1 MRRHES
7 LNDLDAPA
15 SKRQKKDIVRTHDT
29 TASPYFPRPK
39 PSKSSDIHET
49 HVEGSH
55 DDIYDIISTSSAG
68 NTSLSAL
75 AGLDEY
81 RHTILHPPIRGR
93 NKGRRRR
100 SQTLSNSVH
109 QAQSDTVSTNL
120 DGFQAPGPQ
129 SPSRNR
135 LPKDIDSPDVLA
147 SEQRPSTVT
156 NAGFV
161 SSRFFKRDRPYRL
174 AENSRPQIKRQ
185 KPSTVK
191 EPIDV
196 SEDELQADF
205 AKYTEPS
212 DSKNTAS
219 RTPAHLSHQK
229 KSTMRGDIHPTVF
242 KTLSQRQARS
252 DDIAIIRAVCGKHT
266 YERDDNS
273 DIVILRQDKDGRRLE
288 AVLENGGVAKE
299 YCWLGIDLDQ
309 VSSFGYNEPLSRYVF
324 IMRSNKGDAG
334 PKLYLEFES
343 INKTKDFCEL
353 LRSAKVVRRYM
364 YV

>member
-1 MRRHES
+1 MRQHES
-7 LNDLDAPA
+7 LNDADAPA
-15 SKRQKKDIVRTHDT
+15 SKRQKKDIVRTHET
-29 TASPYFPRPK
+29 TASPYFPRSR
-39 PSKSSDIHET
+39 PSKSSDIQEA
-49 HVEGSH
+49 HVDSH

-68 NTSLSAL
+68 NTGLSAVTS
-75 AGLDEY
+75 LDEY
-81 RHTILHPPIRGR
+81 RHTILHPPIRGK

-109 QAQSDTVSTNL
+109 QTQSDTVSTNL
-120 DGFQAPGPQ
+120 DGLQALGPQ
-129 SPSRNR
+129 SPNRNR
-135 LPKDIDSPDVLA
+135 LPKDVDSPDVLA

-156 NAGFV
+156 NVGFV

-174 AENSRPQIKRQ
+174 AETSRPQIKRQ

-191 EPIDV
+191 DPIDV

-205 AKYTEPS
+205 TN

-242 KTLSQRQARS
+242 KTSSQRQARS

-288 AVLENGGVAKE
+288 AVLENGSVVKE

-309 VSSFGYNEPLSRYVF
+309 VSFFGYNEPLSRYAF
-324 IMRSNKGDAG
+324 IMRSNKWGAG

-364 YV
+364 YA